1 MKVTV
6 KTFLALT
13 LPALSACT
21 ANQRVGVLASTTMAL
36 VACDVAQTV
45 KASNYG
51 RWDLHTADGHYF
63 REGNPLLG
71 STPSM
76 RALMFKTVV
85 DESSLVVA
93 AMSSLPEWAKYT
105 IFGVVSAV
113 EAVEIAANAPRF
125 GFCGGRSV
133 Q

>member
-1 MKVTV
+1 MKIQMTAVLV
-6 KTFLALT
+6 LAL
-13 LPALSACT
+13 PSCT

-76 RALMFKTVV
+76 RAMMVKTAV
-85 DESSLVVA
+85 DESALVLA
-93 AMSSLPEWAKYT
+93 ALSPLPEWAKYVV
-105 IFGVVSAV
+105 FGAVSAV